1 MLCWQA
7 KKIIV
12 LSNYIIMS
20 KISKLVERE
29 KNLFLEEQ
37 KKLLLSGDVELIKK
51 FIDYSSFNEEAEMEL
66 LNSGKIDLIKIYF
79 DCSRISAKAQIK
91 MLEHENVSVVDEYIS
106 RHNLREEAE
115 MMLIDWG
122 NDDLLK
128 KYIHLYRFCIKNE
141 RHFFETGKKDL
152 MLDYLKT
159 HKNTHC
165 DDIIFDLNNED
176 LLVEYAKN
184 SVTPLPEKVQLR
196 MVNECNK
203 SLIERYSKV
212 KTFGFAAE
220 NQLLENGN
228 GELITIYARNCGF
241 HFEENQ
247 VKLLQTG
254 YREII
259 KLQIMRTGFRG
270 KADVEFVKLCDKELV
285 YLYLQNF
292 ELTHHAWQLF
302 WTKNLIQS

>member
-1 MLCWQA
+1 MKRIA
-7 KKIIV
+7 
-12 LSNYIIMS
+12 
-20 KISKLVERE
+20 KLVRRE
-29 KNLFLEEQ
+29 VDLFLEEQ
-37 KKLLLSGDVELIKK
+37 KKLLLSGNAELIKK
-51 FIDYSSFNEEAEMEL
+51 FANYSSFSEEAEMEL

-106 RHNLREEAE
+106 RHNLCEEAE

-128 KYIHLYRFCIKNE
+128 KYIYLYRFCIKNE

-165 DDIIFDLNNED
+165 DDIIFDLNDDD
-176 LLVEYAKN
+176 LLIECTKN
-184 SVTPLPEKVQLR
+184 SVTPLPEKLQLK

-228 GELITIYARNCGF
+228 GELITIYAKNCGF
-241 HFEENQ
+241 RFEETQ
-247 VKLLQTG
+247 IKLLHTG

-259 KLQIMRTGFRG
+259 RLQIMKTSFRG
-270 KADVEFVKLCDKELV
+270 KADVAFVKLCDKELV
-285 YLYLQNF
+285 YLYLQKF